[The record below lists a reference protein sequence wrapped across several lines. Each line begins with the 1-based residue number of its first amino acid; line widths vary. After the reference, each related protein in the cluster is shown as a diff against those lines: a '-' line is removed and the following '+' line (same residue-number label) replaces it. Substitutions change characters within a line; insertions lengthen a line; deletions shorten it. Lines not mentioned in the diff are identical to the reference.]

1 MATNVYDLAKR
12 LRLCNQGIEGGDVA
26 GIKNAVAVAR
36 VVGRVVGDGVKME
49 NEGQEANAA
58 ALSPF
63 RGSR

>member
-1 MATNVYDLAKR
+1 M
-12 LRLCNQGIEGGDVA
+12 A

-58 ALSPF
+58 ALNQF

>member
-1 MATNVYDLAKR
+1 VATNVYDLAKR
-12 LRLCNQGIEGGDVA
+12 LRLWNQVIEGED
-26 GIKNAVAVAR
+26 

-58 ALSPF
+58 ALNQF